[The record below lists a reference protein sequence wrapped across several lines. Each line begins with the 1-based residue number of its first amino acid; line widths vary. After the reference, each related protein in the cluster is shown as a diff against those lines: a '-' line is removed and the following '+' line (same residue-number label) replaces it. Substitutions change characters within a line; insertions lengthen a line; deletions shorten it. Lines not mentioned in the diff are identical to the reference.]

1 MSTYK
6 EVQKKSD
13 KDLVAF
19 INEKRQA
26 LRKFRFGSN
35 DRNVRAVRTTKKEI
49 ARSLTALNA
58 KKHTESDQV
67 AK

>member
-6 EVQKKSD
+6 DIQKKSD
-13 KDLVAF
+13 KDLVAAVK
-19 INEKRQA
+19 EKREE

-35 DRNVRAVRTTKKEI
+35 DRNVRAVRTAKKDI
-49 ARSLTALNA
+49 ARSLTALNER
-58 KKHTESDQV
+58 KRTESDKE